1 MPSTGA
7 CCAAG
12 GCSSP
17 DCIQLTE
24 RELAVCRTV
33 CASSAPVG
41 FSEVR
46 RSVGLHQEIVSRILK
61 RLMNHGAVRRKDGK
75 YVCNGGQ

>member
-1 MPSTGA
+1 
-7 CCAAG
+7 
-12 GCSSP
+12 
-17 DCIQLTE
+17 
-24 RELAVCRTV
+24 
-33 CASSAPVG
+33 VG